1 MSEHASSLKLYVG
14 IWITLMVCTGLTVWA
29 AFIDLGR
36 MNTVVA
42 LSIATFKAILVVLY
56 FMHVKHAHERMTK
69 PVIIS
74 GFFFLLLLL
83 GLSMAD
89 YTTRLLG

>member
-1 MSEHASSLKLYVG
+1 MSEQSSSLKPYVG
-14 IWITLMVCTGLTVWA
+14 IWLTLMVCTGLTVSA

-42 LSIATFKAILVVLY
+42 LTIATFKAILVVLY

-89 YTTRLLG
+89 YTTRLLM

>member
-1 MSEHASSLKLYVG
+1 MSEPASSLKLYVG
-14 IWITLMVCTGLTVWA
+14 IWLTLMVCTALTVGA
-29 AFIDLGR
+29 AFVDLGH

-42 LSIATFKAILVVLY
+42 LTIATFKAILVVLY
-56 FMHVKHAHERMTK
+56 FMHVKHAHERMIK
-69 PVIIS
+69 PVVIS

-89 YTTRLLG
+89 YTTRLLM